1 MKKIIF
7 SFKGDRITNSSIE
20 PILEEI
26 KEVAKTEQLS
36 KTVAHSLLSIISE
49 IANNIACY
57 ANQDDSKGND
67 KLEISLTEDDTLIQI
82 STQSLI
88 SNAYVGHLTVLL
100 NKMNLMNQEELKNLQ
115 QKTLRENLNYKGN
128 ASIGLIMVRR
138 KICKPMICKFE
149 PYNDD
154 ISTMSLEM
162 NVKKDLHINFEKEK
176 TKRTPQ
182 VKFDVVNQ
190 SFEITGVSFPEDPED
205 YYNEIEEWIKT
216 NEPYLIDMKNPILK
230 IDLDYFNSIS
240 LKNIVRLVRD
250 LISSNF
256 NGFTI
261 NWYYDIDDEI
271 AHEEGI
277 EMSEILH
284 KKFNFI
290 PKK

>member
-1 MKKIIF
+1 MEKNIF
-7 SFKGDRITNSSIE
+7 SFKGDRITKSSIE

-26 KEVAKTEQLS
+26 KEIVRTEQLS
-36 KTVAHSLLSIISE
+36 KTVGHSLLSIISE
-49 IANNIACY
+49 ITNNVACY
-57 ANQDDSKGND
+57 AYQDGSNGND
-67 KLEISLTEDDTLIQI
+67 KLEISLDDTII
-82 STQSLI
+82 HIFAQSLI
-88 SNAYVGHLTVLL
+88 SNAYVGNITIWL
-100 NKMNLMNQEELKNLQ
+100 NKMNLMSQEELKNLQ
-115 QKTLRENLNYKGN
+115 QKTLCENLNYKGN

-138 KICKPMICKFE
+138 RICKPMICKFK

-154 ISTMSLEM
+154 VSYTPPKMDL
-162 NVKKDLHINFEKEK
+162 KKDLHINFEKEQ

-182 VKFDVVNQ
+182 VKFDVPNQ

-205 YYNEIEEWIKT
+205 YYNEIEEWIKL
-216 NEPYLIDMKNPILK
+216 NEPYIIDMKSPILK

-250 LISSNF
+250 LISTNF
-256 NGFTI
+256 DKFTI

-271 AHEEGI
+271 SHEEGI

-284 KKFNFI
+284 KNFNFI

>member
-1 MKKIIF
+1 MKKIFF
-7 SFKGDRITNSSIE
+7 SFKGNRITNSSIE
-20 PILEEI
+20 PILKEI

-36 KTVAHSLLSIISE
+36 KTVAHSLISIISE

-57 ANQDDSKGND
+57 AYQDDLKGND
-67 KLEISLTEDDTLIQI
+67 KLEISLTDDETLIHI
-82 STQSLI
+82 SSQSLI
-88 SNAYVGHLTVLL
+88 SNAYVGHLTILL

-115 QKTLRENLNYKGN
+115 QKTLCENLNCKGN

-138 KICKPMICKFE
+138 RICKPMICKFE
-149 PYNDD
+149 PFKDG
-154 ISTMSLEM
+154 ISTMSLDM
-162 NVKKDLHINFEKEK
+162 HIKKDLYINFEKEQ

-182 VKFDVVNQ
+182 VKFDVANQ

-216 NEPYLIDMKNPILK
+216 NELYLIDMKNPTLK

-256 NGFTI
+256 DGFTI

-271 AHEEGI
+271 SYEEGI

>member
-1 MKKIIF
+1 MEKNIF
-7 SFKGDRITNSSIE
+7 SFKGDRIMKSSIE

-26 KEVAKTEQLS
+26 KEIARTEQLS
-36 KTVAHSLLSIISE
+36 KTVGHSLLSIISE
-49 IANNIACY
+49 ITNNVACY
-57 ANQDDSKGND
+57 AYQDGSNGND
-67 KLEISLTEDDTLIQI
+67 KLEISLDDTII
-82 STQSLI
+82 HIFAQSLI
-88 SNAYVGHLTVLL
+88 SNAYVGNITIWL
-100 NKMNLMNQEELKNLQ
+100 NKMNLMSQEELKNLQ
-115 QKTLRENLNYKGN
+115 QKTLCENLNYKGN

-138 KICKPMICKFE
+138 RICKPMICKFK

-154 ISTMSLEM
+154 VSYMSLEM
-162 NVKKDLHINFEKEK
+162 DLKKDLHINFEKEQ

-182 VKFDVVNQ
+182 VKFDVPNQ

-205 YYNEIEEWIKT
+205 YYNEIEEWIKL
-216 NEPYLIDMKNPILK
+216 NEPYIIDMKSPILK

-250 LISSNF
+250 LISTNF
-256 NGFTI
+256 DKFTI

-271 AHEEGI
+271 SHEEGI

-284 KKFNFI
+284 KNFNFI

>member
-1 MKKIIF
+1 MEKNIF
-7 SFKGDRITNSSIE
+7 SFKGDRIMKSSIE

-26 KEVAKTEQLS
+26 KEIARTEQLS
-36 KTVAHSLLSIISE
+36 KTVGHSLLSIISE
-49 IANNIACY
+49 ITNNVACY
-57 ANQDDSKGND
+57 AYQDGSNGND
-67 KLEISLTEDDTLIQI
+67 KLEISLDDTII
-82 STQSLI
+82 HIFAQSLI
-88 SNAYVGHLTVLL
+88 SNAYVGNITIWL
-100 NKMNLMNQEELKNLQ
+100 NKMNLMSQEELKNLQ
-115 QKTLRENLNYKGN
+115 QKTLCENLNYKGN

-138 KICKPMICKFE
+138 RICKPMICKFK

-154 ISTMSLEM
+154 VSYMSLEM
-162 NVKKDLHINFEKEK
+162 DLKKDLHINFEKEQ

-182 VKFDVVNQ
+182 VKFDVPNQ

-205 YYNEIEEWIKT
+205 YYNEIEEWIKL
-216 NEPYLIDMKNPILK
+216 NEPYIFDMKSPILK

-250 LISSNF
+250 LISTNF
-256 NGFTI
+256 DKFTI

-271 AHEEGI
+271 SHEEGI

-284 KKFNFI
+284 KNFNFI